1 MSVIRKAIL
10 KLLLIISEAISEN
23 LVRKFFIYS
32 FVVNAIK
39 MSIHISFSF
48 LKNIE
53 NVFIDLHLDPKV
65 ERYPVYLLV
74 RSDLIRHAVEV
85 GFQCP
90 INSTNLIFVLQSFL
104 GCDGP
109 SCFILEI
116 AVASRFS
123 EFWVVLKVMVVI
135 AFMVILPFWL

>member
-53 NVFIDLHLDPKV
+53 NVFIDLNLDPKV

-74 RSDLIRHAVEV
+74 RSDLIRHTVEV

-109 SCFILEI
+109 SCFILGSQE
-116 AVASRFS
+116 S
-123 EFWVVLKVMVVI
+123 LYCT
-135 AFMVILPFWL
+135 

>member
-109 SCFILEI
+109 SCFILGSQESLYLK
-116 AVASRFS
+116 SR
-123 EFWVVLKVMVVI
+123 
-135 AFMVILPFWL
+135 WLRKLLLRADFRSSGLC